1 MRLNFKKGAPLGC
14 GGECGLPGGRIPVV
28 LLACLEVKAQN
39 SMFQDPQNSV
49 QSSEDLFYKVMQC
62 SVCKVEFKQ
71 DFFWNSSELEKIQ
84 NLKRSNW
91 KEGFPGGSNGKES
104 TFNAGDLGLIP
115 GSGRYPGEV
124 NSYPLQYSSLE
135 NSMDRGAL
143 WATVHGVTKSLTWL
157 SN

>member
-1 MRLNFKKGAPLGC
+1 MRLNFKKGAPLDR

-71 DFFWNSSELEKIQ
+71 DFF
-84 NLKRSNW
+84 
-91 KEGFPGGSNGKES
+91 
-104 TFNAGDLGLIP
+104 
-115 GSGRYPGEV
+115 
-124 NSYPLQYSSLE
+124 
-135 NSMDRGAL
+135 
-143 WATVHGVTKSLTWL
+143 
-157 SN
+157 